1 MDKNIK
7 KPVFLKQVLKFFNP
21 QPNQNFIDCT
31 LGQGGHA
38 LAILERIAPHGK
50 LLGIDFEI
58 LVKPQRRLILVQDNF
73 ANLKQI
79 AEKHNFKNIEGILFD
94 LGFSNWQLEKS
105 GRGFSFKKDEPLD
118 MRFPSEGVT
127 AQEILNQW
135 PEQELEKI
143 FRLYGEEKQSKS
155 IARDIIANRPLKIT
169 QDLAGLI
176 CGWKSKAKI
185 FQALRIAVNQEL
197 SNLEKALPQAMSL
210 AEKVAVISFHS
221 LEDRIVKNYF
231 KTKIF
236 SQEHCAKLRIWQK
249 INAKLN

>member
-1 MDKNIK
+1 VDKNIK
-7 KPVFLKQVLKFFNP
+7 KPVLLKQVLKFFNP

-38 LAILERIAPHGK
+38 LVILERIAPHGK

-58 LVKPQRRLILVQDNF
+58 LVKPQPRLILVQDNF

-79 AEKHNFKNIEGILFD
+79 IEKHNFKNIEGVLFD
-94 LGFSNWQLEKS
+94 LGFSNWQLEES

-118 MRFPSEGVT
+118 MRFARTGVT

-155 IARDIIANRPLKIT
+155 ISRDVIANRPLETT
-169 QDLAGLI
+169 QDLAKLI
-176 CGWKSKAKI
+176 YAWKSKARI
-185 FQALRIAVNQEL
+185 FQALRIAVNKEL
-197 SNLEKALPQAMSL
+197 ENLEKALPQAMSL
-210 AEKVAVISFHS
+210 TEKVAAISFHS
-221 LEDRIVKNYF
+221 LEDRIIKNYF
-231 KTKIF
+231 KTNIF
-236 SQEHCAKLRIWQK
+236 SQEHCAKLRVWQK
-249 INAKLN
+249 INTKSN